1 LKSAYLRNQLWE
13 RRDEATKNSFLVRG
27 SGLHYAAESNVMSP
41 ASASPTDTINILI
54 ADDHP
59 VVREGLVAIFKSQKD
74 IKVVGEA
81 SDGEEACALCE
92 QLFPDVLLLDLRMPK
107 KDGLQ
112 VITELAGRKGP
123 KPRIIVMTT
132 YESEEDIRRT
142 LKAGAKG
149 YLAKGTAPA
158 QIRDAVRRVAQ
169 GESLLPPAIATKL
182 VESMARPELS
192 ERERQVLQ
200 YIANGRSN
208 KEIGQVLYISENTVK
223 AHVKSILAKL
233 DAMGRTEAIAIA
245 TKRGLIAR
253 PE

>member
-1 LKSAYLRNQLWE
+1 MSAYL
-13 RRDEATKNSFLVRG
+13 
-27 SGLHYAAESNVMSP
+27 ESEMAVKPSSSSSDAVITVM
-41 ASASPTDTINILI
+41 IV
-54 ADDHP
+54 DDHP
-59 VVREGLVAIFKSQKD
+59 VVREGLAAIFKSQKD

-81 SDGEEACALCE
+81 SNGEEACELSD
-92 QLFPDVLLLDLRMPK
+92 QLLPDVLLLDLRMPK

-112 VITELAGRKGP
+112 VINELSGRRGP

-142 LKAGAKG
+142 LKAGARG
-149 YLAKGTAPA
+149 FLAKGTAPQ

-169 GESLLPPAIATKL
+169 GESLLPPSIASKL
-182 VESMARPELS
+182 AESMAHPELS
-192 ERERQVLQ
+192 ERELQVLQ
-200 YIANGRSN
+200 YMASGRSN

-245 TKRGLIAR
+245 TKRGLIVSS
-253 PE
+253 PG

>member
-1 LKSAYLRNQLWE
+1 MS
-13 RRDEATKNSFLVRG
+13 NSQSEPVT
-27 SGLHYAAESNVMSP
+27 VVKTSP
-41 ASASPTDTINILI
+41 DSSSDIITLMIV
-54 ADDHP
+54 DDHP
-59 VVREGLVAIFKSQKD
+59 VVREGLAAIFKSQKD
-74 IKVVGEA
+74 IKIVAEA
-81 SDGEEACALCE
+81 GDGDEACKLYDK
-92 QLFPDVLLLDLRMPK
+92 LTPDVVLLDLRMPN
-107 KDGLQ
+107 KDGLHA
-112 VITELAGRKGP
+112 ISELMTRNPP

-149 YLAKGTAPA
+149 YLAKGTAPP

-200 YIANGRSN
+200 YMANGRSN

-223 AHVKSILAKL
+223 AHVKSILTKL

-245 TKRGLIAR
+245 LQRGLIVTQAG
-253 PE
+253 

>member
-1 LKSAYLRNQLWE
+1 M
-13 RRDEATKNSFLVRG
+13 
-27 SGLHYAAESNVMSP
+27 MS
-41 ASASPTDTINILI
+41 TDTESEMAVKPSSSSSDAVITVMIV
-54 ADDHP
+54 DDHP
-59 VVREGLVAIFKSQKD
+59 VVREGLAAIFKSQKD

-81 SDGEEACALCE
+81 SNGEEACE
-92 QLFPDVLLLDLRMPK
+92 MSDQLLPDVLLLDLRMPK

-112 VITELAGRKGP
+112 VINELSGRRGP

-142 LKAGAKG
+142 LKAGARG
-149 YLAKGTAPA
+149 FLAKGTAPQ

-169 GESLLPPAIATKL
+169 GESLLPPSIASKL
-182 VESMARPELS
+182 AESMAHPELS
-192 ERERQVLQ
+192 ERELQVLQ
-200 YIANGRSN
+200 YMASGRSN

-245 TKRGLIAR
+245 TKRGLIVS
-253 PE
+253 PG

>member
-1 LKSAYLRNQLWE
+1 M
-13 RRDEATKNSFLVRG
+13 TNSY
-27 SGLHYAAESNVMSP
+27 SESEMAVKPSSSSSDAVITVM
-41 ASASPTDTINILI
+41 IV
-54 ADDHP
+54 DDHP
-59 VVREGLVAIFKSQKD
+59 VVREGLAAIFKSQKD

-81 SDGEEACALCE
+81 SNGEEACELSD
-92 QLFPDVLLLDLRMPK
+92 QLLPDVLLLDLRMPK

-112 VITELAGRKGP
+112 VINELSGRRGP

-142 LKAGAKG
+142 LKAGARG
-149 YLAKGTAPA
+149 FLAKGTAPQ

-169 GESLLPPAIATKL
+169 GESLLPPSIASKL
-182 VESMARPELS
+182 AESMAHPELS
-192 ERERQVLQ
+192 ERELQVLQ
-200 YIANGRSN
+200 YMASGRSN

-245 TKRGLIAR
+245 TKRGLIVS
-253 PE
+253 PG

>member
-1 LKSAYLRNQLWE
+1 MTHAR
-13 RRDEATKNSFLVRG
+13 T
-27 SGLHYAAESNVMSP
+27 ESPIAVKPSPSPSDDVITVM
-41 ASASPTDTINILI
+41 I

-59 VVREGLVAIFKSQKD
+59 VVREGLAAIFKSQKD
-74 IKVVGEA
+74 IRVVGEA
-81 SDGEEACALCE
+81 ADGEEACELCD
-92 QLFPDVLLLDLRMPK
+92 QLLPDVLLLDLRMPK

-112 VITELAGRKGP
+112 VITELAGRHGP

-149 YLAKGTAPA
+149 YLAKGIAPQ

-169 GESLLPPAIATKL
+169 GESLLPPSIASKL
-182 VESMARPELS
+182 AESMAHPELS
-192 ERERQVLQ
+192 ERELQVLK
-200 YIANGRSN
+200 YMANGRSN

-245 TKRGLIAR
+245 NKRGLISM

>member
-1 LKSAYLRNQLWE
+1 MSAY
-13 RRDEATKNSFLVRG
+13 S
-27 SGLHYAAESNVMSP
+27 ESEMAVKPSSSSSDAVITVM
-41 ASASPTDTINILI
+41 IV
-54 ADDHP
+54 DDHP
-59 VVREGLVAIFKSQKD
+59 VVREGLAAIFKSQKD

-81 SDGEEACALCE
+81 SNGEEACELSD
-92 QLFPDVLLLDLRMPK
+92 QLLPDVLLLDLRMPK

-112 VITELAGRKGP
+112 VINELSGRRGP

-142 LKAGAKG
+142 LKAGARG
-149 YLAKGTAPA
+149 FLAKGTAPQ

-169 GESLLPPAIATKL
+169 GESLLPPSIASKL
-182 VESMARPELS
+182 AESMAHPELS
-192 ERERQVLQ
+192 ERELQVLQ
-200 YIANGRSN
+200 YMASGRSN

-245 TKRGLIAR
+245 TKRGLIVS
-253 PE
+253 PPG

>member
-1 LKSAYLRNQLWE
+1 MVSTYLE
-13 RRDEATKNSFLVRG
+13 SEMAVKPSSNSSDAVIT
-27 SGLHYAAESNVMSP
+27 VM
-41 ASASPTDTINILI
+41 IV
-54 ADDHP
+54 DDHP
-59 VVREGLVAIFKSQKD
+59 VVREGLAAIFKSQKD

-81 SDGEEACALCE
+81 SNGEEACE
-92 QLFPDVLLLDLRMPK
+92 MSDQLFPDVLLLDLRMPK

-112 VITELAGRKGP
+112 VINELSSRRGP

-142 LKAGAKG
+142 LKAGARG
-149 YLAKGTAPA
+149 FLAKGTAPQ

-169 GESLLPPAIATKL
+169 GESLLPPSIASKL
-182 VESMARPELS
+182 AESMAHPELS
-192 ERERQVLQ
+192 ERELQVLQ
-200 YIANGRSN
+200 YMASGRSN

-245 TKRGLIAR
+245 TKRGLIVS
-253 PE
+253 PPG